1 MCDKDAFDDMTE
13 YQLKSGAVSRRQFG
27 ALTLGAGVMALLPPV
42 AGAAEVTESE
52 VQIHTPDGTADA
64 YFVYPTNGA
73 HPGVLIW
80 PDIFGLRP
88 AFRQMGKRLAQSG
101 YAVLVV
107 NPFYRQQKAPTAPEH
122 PDFND
127 PATRSALM
135 ALMGSLTPE
144 TSLTDAKAFVAF
156 LDSQSSVDRKR
167 KVGTTGYCMGGP
179 LTMRT
184 AAAVPERVGAGASF
198 HGGGLVT
205 DKPDSPHLLVPKM
218 KAHYL
223 FAIAENDDQK
233 QPDAKNALREA
244 FAQAKLPAEIEVYA
258 GTLHGWC
265 PPDSQVY
272 NPVQAEKAWSRL
284 LVLLKSA
291 LG

>member
-1 MCDKDAFDDMTE
+1 MCDQDAFDDMTE
-13 YQLKSGAVSRRQFG
+13 YQLKSGVSRREFG
-27 ALTLGAGVMALLPPV
+27 ALTLGAGLVSLLPRG
-42 AGAAEVTESE
+42 AAAAEVTETE
-52 VQIHTPDGTADA
+52 VQIKTPDGTCDA
-64 YFVYPTNGA
+64 YFVHPATGA

-88 AFRQMGKRLAQSG
+88 AFRQMGKRLAESG
-101 YAVLVV
+101 YAALVV
-107 NPFYRQQKAPTAPEH
+107 NPFYRVKPAPTAPEH

-127 PATRSALM
+127 PATRTALM
-135 ALMGSLTPE
+135 SLMGALTQE
-144 TSLTDAKAFVAF
+144 TAFTDAKAFIPW
-156 LDSQSSVDRKR
+156 LDAQSAVDKKR
-167 KVGTTGYCMGGP
+167 KMGTTGYCMGGP

-184 AAAVPERVGAGASF
+184 AAAMPARVGAGASF

-233 QPDAKNALREA
+233 QPEAKDVLRAA
-244 FAQAKLPAEIEVYA
+244 FARAKLPAEIEVYA
-258 GTLHGWC
+258 GTMHGWC

-272 NPVQAEKAWSRL
+272 NQEQAEKAWGRL
-284 LVLLKSA
+284 LVLFKSA